1 MYSNALLRSPHLG
14 CLGSRQKAPPGRCL
28 TVNVR
33 RLAQLALRI
42 VGIRGLRRP
51 KSPPG
56 WQQVRCGYLVGCNL
70 EWAAK
75 PPRDHLFLGTCRF
88 AATFLP
94 ACSCLGLSALLRRTG
109 QQATLST
116 SYSGILH
123 VVCYSP
129 FDGPRDLR
137 TETGTEREWVR
148 GVRDWQQEMLG
159 RSWAGTPRGFSK
171 RTT

>member
-1 MYSNALLRSPHLG
+1 M
-14 CLGSRQKAPPGRCL
+14 
-28 TVNVR
+28 
-33 RLAQLALRI
+33 
-42 VGIRGLRRP
+42 
-51 KSPPG
+51 
-56 WQQVRCGYLVGCNL
+56 GCNL

-94 ACSCLGLSALLRRTG
+94 TCSCLGLSALLRRTG

-171 RTT
+171 RTTWPAHVGLELGCEGSTTLDRPLHTLFCSKIGSSFIVAGT